1 MIVDSNILST
11 YNLVL
16 ILNVKVLAL
25 YSDAYMVLARIVL
38 AVSLLIVLIT
48 VVGCCGIRLLYIVCN
63 LYVWRRLSKMDR
75 IFKRR
80 DRTMKPVTSSSL
92 TLSKERKI
100 CIFYYGYLRNLYF
113 YLFYFEVERAMAW
126 CSCTQPSAALWSS
139 FSSQVKNLYLGLFI
153 NEYFSNWFKS

>member
-48 VVGCCGIRLLYIVCN
+48 VVGCCGIRLLYIGCN
-63 LYVWRRLSKMDR
+63 LYVCRRLSKMDR

-100 CIFYYGYLRNLYF
+100 YILYYGYLNYPLL
-113 YLFYFEVERAMAW
+113 LFVLFWSRESHGLMFVY
-126 CSCTQPSAALWSS
+126 AA
-139 FSSQVKNLYLGLFI
+139 FCGIVVLFQLSGKKFI
-153 NEYFSNWFKS
+153 FRFIYKWVLL

>member
-100 CIFYYGYLRNLYF
+100 YILYYGYLNYPLL
-113 YLFYFEVERAMAW
+113 LFVLFWSRESHGLMFVY
-126 CSCTQPSAALWSS
+126 AA
-139 FSSQVKNLYLGLFI
+139 FCGIVVLFQLSGKKFI
-153 NEYFSNWFKS
+153 FRFIYKWVLL

>member
-63 LYVWRRLSKMDR
+63 LYVCRRLSKMDR

-100 CIFYYGYLRNLYF
+100 YILYYGYLNYPLL
-113 YLFYFEVERAMAW
+113 LFVLFLSRESHGLMFVY
-126 CSCTQPSAALWSS
+126 AA
-139 FSSQVKNLYLGLFI
+139 FCGIVVLFQLSGKKFI
-153 NEYFSNWFKS
+153 FRFIYKWVLL

>member
-63 LYVWRRLSKMDR
+63 LYVCRRLSQDGQN
-75 IFKRR
+75 F
-80 DRTMKPVTSSSL
+80 
-92 TLSKERKI
+92 
-100 CIFYYGYLRNLYF
+100 
-113 YLFYFEVERAMAW
+113 
-126 CSCTQPSAALWSS
+126 
-139 FSSQVKNLYLGLFI
+139 
-153 NEYFSNWFKS
+153 